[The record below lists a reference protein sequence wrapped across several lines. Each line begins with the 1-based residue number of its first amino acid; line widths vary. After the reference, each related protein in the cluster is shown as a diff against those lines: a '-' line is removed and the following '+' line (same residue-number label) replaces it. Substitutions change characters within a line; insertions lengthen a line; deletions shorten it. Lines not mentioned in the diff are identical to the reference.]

1 MEKPFLPGDVSLAVM
16 EAIPQGVTITVTATR
31 TIVYANPAACAMFG
45 YSKSEFEGRSLLDI
59 HPFDVALIVADMFK
73 DRSTG
78 PFTSA
83 PRIPC
88 LRKDGTSFLA
98 DVSGARMVIDGT
110 HCMVGFFVDRGQ
122 SEGEQV
128 LRLGVGDAL
137 REHREIAS
145 KVFNTSPSAIAIS
158 RISDGVY
165 LDVNPA
171 FTEQT
176 GYTRDEAVGKAGL
189 PGGLGL
195 WTTREDRQRLVR
207 ALEDNPSI
215 ARIEAQ
221 FRHKDGHLFYAVMH
235 ARSMV
240 LNEPCLLTIT
250 NDVSDIKQAQ
260 MALFAEKERLAV
272 TLHSIGDAVITTD
285 TERRVRLMNA
295 VAEQLTGWR
304 QDESLGQPLECV
316 FHTVHEITGQTCES
330 PVAKVLASG
339 AVVELGNNL
348 ALVARDGSRRPIADS
363 AAPIRDAAGTILG
376 AVLVF
381 RDTTESRKAHA
392 LLRQSEE
399 KFRTIIEQ
407 NTDGI
412 ALLDEFGT
420 VIEWNPALARIS
432 GIPGDQAIGK
442 PVWET
447 DLLRQPAM
455 AEDAQDATA
464 LREIFAGGLSR
475 DDSPLFFRNQEVSAT
490 RDGEEVFLHRTI
502 FPIKTER
509 GFRLGCIIRD
519 ITQQKKASATLQK
532 ADKLQSL
539 GVLAGGIAHD
549 FNNLLG
555 AIFGNIELACMAS
568 REAEVIRSL
577 KASMATMGR
586 ARALTQQLLTF
597 AKGGVPIKRVQPL
610 FPFVRMAAEF
620 ALSGSNVAC
629 RFAVAPSLW
638 SCDFD
643 EHQIGQVV
651 DNIVIN
657 AIQAMPRGGCLEIS
671 AENVVVADDESS
683 SLLPGNYVRISFAD
697 QGPGIPSAIS
707 SRIFDPFFTTKPGGS
722 GLGLS
727 TCYSILR
734 QHDGH
739 ISAASEP
746 GRGSTFHVWLPAA
759 EGAVLLDRRS
769 SEHPQPGSGTVL
781 VMDDDQAVRDTI
793 RRVLE
798 YLGYS
803 CRTVPSGQEAL
814 REYRRFR
821 EEGGQWRAII
831 CDLTIPG
838 GMSGQVFVSE
848 LRKMDQ
854 EVPIIVSSGYAEDPI
869 LADPKRYGFDDSL
882 PKPYT
887 ASQLAQ
893 ALARNLQHVPT
904 S

>member
-1 MEKPFLPGDVSLAVM
+1 MSRRSGFICPARSALGYHDCMEKPSLAGDVFLAIV

-31 TIVYANPAACAMFG
+31 TIVYANPTACAMFG
-45 YSKSEFEGRSLLDI
+45 YAKSEFEGRSMTDI
-59 HPFDVALIVADMFK
+59 HPFDVALIVGNMFK
-73 DRSTG
+73 DRTTG
-78 PFTSA
+78 AFTAA

-98 DVSGARMVIDGT
+98 DVSGASMGIDGI
-110 HCMVGFFVDRGQ
+110 HCIVGFFVDRGQ

-128 LRLGVGDAL
+128 LQLGVGDAL

-176 GYTRDEAVGKAGL
+176 GYARDEVAGKTGL

-207 ALEDNPSI
+207 ALEANQSI

-250 NDVSDIKQAQ
+250 NDISDIKQAQ
-260 MALFAEKERLAV
+260 VALFAEKERLAV

-285 TERRVRLMNA
+285 TERRVCLMNA

-316 FHTVHEITGQTCES
+316 FDTVHEITGESCES
-330 PVAKVLASG
+330 PVAKVLSSG

-348 ALVARDGSRRPIADS
+348 VLVARDGTRRPISDS

-376 AVLVF
+376 VVLVF
-381 RDTTESRKAHA
+381 RDTTDSRRAHT

-407 NTDGI
+407 NADGI

-432 GIPGDQAIGK
+432 GIPCDQAVGR

-447 DLLRQPAM
+447 QLLRQPAM
-455 AEDAQDATA
+455 AEDAPGASTIRD
-464 LREIFAGGLSR
+464 LFAGGLSR
-475 DDSPLFFRNQEVSAT
+475 TDSPLFFRDQEVSAT
-490 RDGEEVFLHRTI
+490 SDGEEVVLHRTI

-519 ITQQKKASATLQK
+519 ITQQKKANAALQK
-532 ADKLQSL
+532 ADKLESL

-555 AIFGNIELACMAS
+555 AIFGNIELARMES
-568 REAEVIRSL
+568 RDTEVIRCL

-610 FPFVRMAAEF
+610 FPFVRMAVEF
-620 ALSGSNVAC
+620 ALSGSNVAG
-629 RFAVAPSLW
+629 RFDVAPSLW
-638 SCDFD
+638 SCNFD
-643 EHQIGQVV
+643 EGQIGQVV

-657 AIQAMPRGGCLEIS
+657 AIQAMPQGGCLEVS
-671 AENVVVADDESS
+671 AVNLVVA
-683 SLLPGNYVRISFAD
+683 
-697 QGPGIPSAIS
+697 
-707 SRIFDPFFTTKPGGS
+707 
-722 GLGLS
+722 
-727 TCYSILR
+727 
-734 QHDGH
+734 
-739 ISAASEP
+739 
-746 GRGSTFHVWLPAA
+746 
-759 EGAVLLDRRS
+759 
-769 SEHPQPGSGTVL
+769 
-781 VMDDDQAVRDTI
+781 
-793 RRVLE
+793 
-798 YLGYS
+798 
-803 CRTVPSGQEAL
+803 
-814 REYRRFR
+814 
-821 EEGGQWRAII
+821 
-831 CDLTIPG
+831 
-838 GMSGQVFVSE
+838 
-848 LRKMDQ
+848 
-854 EVPIIVSSGYAEDPI
+854 
-869 LADPKRYGFDDSL
+869 
-882 PKPYT
+882 
-887 ASQLAQ
+887 
-893 ALARNLQHVPT
+893 
-904 S
+904 